1 MSLGEY
7 KYVLGEVVM
16 IYQYIESD
24 IKIIIAAMTQGDYN
38 QNLRNVRNNIKGLGE
53 AIRELERVDNYGG
66 NPRFNKRQYE
76 VLKNVARDR
85 NYFCHSCTLD
95 FSYIDNYLDSNE
107 FRKSYEKLISAREG
121 LLRIQKA
128 VEDYRIYALRVF
140 RDR

>member
-1 MSLGEY
+1 MDLGQY
-7 KYVLGEVVM
+7 KFVLGEVVM

-76 VLKNVARDR
+76 VLKNIARDR

-95 FSYIDNYLDSNE
+95 FSYINDFLYSNE
-107 FRKSYEKLISAREG
+107 FKRSYDKLMSTRES
-121 LLRIQKA
+121 LLKIQSA

-140 RDR
+140 RNM